1 MQRVRKRR
9 KRAAGG
15 IAFGTGVALAASEAL
30 HWRAT
35 RRFLPSVT
43 NRTTGP
49 GDDVV
54 LVLGF
59 PSRAN
64 GLHPM
69 QQWRIDIAVRSMDRS
84 RGLLLVSGGSRKHG
98 RCEAD
103 DMAAYARDAHGVPAE
118 QVLVEREAR
127 STWENVEHCLPLLEA
142 ARTITVAS
150 SPLHAARG
158 RGYVVAQR
166 AGLAGRLRPADDH
179 RWGERSV
186 WKALTVA
193 YQLVLLLRLRPR
205 RPVGV

>member
-1 MQRVRKRR
+1 MRIRR
-9 KRAAGG
+9 KHAAGG
-15 IAFGTGVALAASEAL
+15 IALGTVVALAASEAL
-30 HWRAT
+30 HWRAA

-43 NRTTGP
+43 NRTTGL
-49 GDDVV
+49 GDDLV

-69 QQWRIDIAVRSMDRS
+69 QRWQIDIAVRSMDRS
-84 RGLLLVSGGSRKHG
+84 CGLLLVSGGSRKHG

-103 DMAAYARDAHGVPAE
+103 DMAAYARDSHGLPAE
-118 QVLVEREAR
+118 RVLLERGAR

-166 AGLAGRLRPADDH
+166 PGLAGRLRPADDH
-179 RWGERSV
+179 RWGERPV

-193 YQLVLLLRLRPR
+193 YQLLQLRPR
-205 RPVGV
+205 GPVGL